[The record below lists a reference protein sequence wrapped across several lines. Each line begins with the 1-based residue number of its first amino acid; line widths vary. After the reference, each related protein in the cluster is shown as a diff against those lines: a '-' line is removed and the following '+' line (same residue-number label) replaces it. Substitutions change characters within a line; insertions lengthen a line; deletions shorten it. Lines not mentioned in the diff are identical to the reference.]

1 MRSPAAG
8 AGLVTAVSPM
18 SDHRTP
24 EDLKSLRERLEKARR
39 DRPQETADDGGNQR
53 GALNSALSVGLRIG
67 LELVVAVG
75 FGTGLG
81 WLIDKGLGSRPWAM
95 LVGLLLGF
103 AAGLLNVWRA
113 MNGMGLAAGYHPA
126 PPVADEDEED
136 Q

>member
-1 MRSPAAG
+1 
-8 AGLVTAVSPM
+8 M

-24 EDLKSLRERLEKARR
+24 DDLKSLRERLDKARL
-39 DRPQETADDGGNQR
+39 DRPQETGDGSAGDR
-53 GALNSALSVGLRIG
+53 GALNSAMGMGLRIG

-81 WLIDKGLGSRPWAM
+81 WLIDQGLGSRPWAM

>member
-1 MRSPAAG
+1 MSC
-8 AGLVTAVSPM
+8 VSM

-24 EDLKSLRERLEKARR
+24 EDLKSLRERLNEARR
-39 DRPQETADDGGNQR
+39 NRPQEPDSAGSNDR
-53 GALNSALSVGLRIG
+53 GALNSAMSVGLRIG

-75 FGTGLG
+75 VGTGLG
-81 WLIDKGLGSRPWAM
+81 WLIDQGLGSRPWAM
-95 LVGLLLGF
+95 LAGLLLGF

-113 MNGMGLAAGYHPA
+113 MNGMGLAAGYRPA

>member
-1 MRSPAAG
+1 MSC
-8 AGLVTAVSPM
+8 VSM

-24 EDLKSLRERLEKARR
+24 EDLKSLRERLNEARR
-39 DRPQETADDGGNQR
+39 NRPQEPDSAGSNDR
-53 GALNSALSVGLRIG
+53 GALNSAMSVGLRIG

-81 WLIDKGLGSRPWAM
+81 WLIDQGLGSRPWAM
-95 LVGLLLGF
+95 LAGLLLGF

-113 MNGMGLAAGYHPA
+113 MNGMGLAAGYRPA